1 MPLHRTTFRAPLSAF
16 ALAAATAFGTSAQAD
31 INVGVTVSATGPA
44 ASLGIPEK
52 NTIALMPQTIGGQKV
67 NYIVLDDASDTTTAV
82 ANARKLVTEN
92 KVDVLLGSTT
102 TPNSLAMIDVASES
116 QTPMISMAASAS
128 IVEPVDARRKWVF
141 KTPQND
147 IMMSLAIATHMA
159 AAGVKTVGFIG
170 FADAYGE
177 GWFREFSKVAPLKG
191 LSIVANERYAR
202 ADTSVTGQ
210 VLKIVAAKPD
220 AVLVAGSGTPAVL
233 PQRALKE
240 RGYAGRYY
248 QTHGVANN
256 DFLRVGGKDVD
267 DTFLPSGPV
276 LVATQLPAGN
286 PVKAGAM
293 EYVQKYEAA
302 YGKGSVSTFGAHA
315 WDAGR
320 LMSVAAAAAL
330 KKAQPGTPEF
340 RAALREALEN
350 AKEVHGAH
358 GIFNMS
364 PTDHLGLD
372 QRARVM
378 VKIENGA
385 WKYQP

>member
-1 MPLHRTTFRAPLSAF
+1 MPLHRTTFRATLSAF
-16 ALAAATAFGTSAQAD
+16 ALAAATAFGTPAQAD

-191 LSIVANERYAR
+191 LTIVANERYAR
-202 ADTSVTGQ
+202 TDTSVTGQ